1 MEIKLRTKNFNSN
14 VGIKE
19 LAEKELAR
27 VQKMVVPD
35 TIFDVCVKK
44 DEGKNGKSLFKCDIT
59 IKNGREFLRGYAE
72 GDNVEASIDMA
83 VDSLKRKIRKAKTY
97 AEKRNKE
104 YDKFIAPEYK
114 ETNEEKSTK
123 EKVVIERLKEIE
135 VDVMT
140 VDEAAM
146 QMELSGHDFFVF
158 RNENGNYNII
168 YKRSKNYGL
177 IDIN

>member
-1 MEIKLRTKNFNSN
+1 MEIKIRTKNFNSN
-14 VGIKE
+14 AGVKE

-27 VQKMVVPD
+27 VSKMVVPN

-44 DEGKNGKSLFKCDIT
+44 EENKNGKVLYKCDIT

-72 GDNVEASIDMA
+72 GDKVESSVDMA

-97 AEKRNKE
+97 AEKKNKD

-114 ETNEEKSTK
+114 DTK
-123 EKVVIERLKEIE
+123 EKEKEEKIVIERLKEIE
-135 VDVMT
+135 VDIMT
-140 VDEAAM
+140 TEEAVM

-158 RNENGNYNII
+158 RTENGNFNIV
-168 YKRSKNYGL
+168 YKRDKNYGL
-177 IDIN
+177 LDLT

>member
-1 MEIKLRTKNFNSN
+1 MEIKIRTKNFNSN
-14 VGIKE
+14 AGIKE
-19 LAEKELAR
+19 LAEKELTR

-44 DEGKNGKSLFKCDIT
+44 EEGKNGKSLFKCDIT

-72 GDNVEASIDMA
+72 GDDVKASIDMA

-114 ETNEEKSTK
+114 EKKEENVK

-158 RNENGNYNII
+158 KNEKGN
-168 YKRSKNYGL
+168 
-177 IDIN
+177 